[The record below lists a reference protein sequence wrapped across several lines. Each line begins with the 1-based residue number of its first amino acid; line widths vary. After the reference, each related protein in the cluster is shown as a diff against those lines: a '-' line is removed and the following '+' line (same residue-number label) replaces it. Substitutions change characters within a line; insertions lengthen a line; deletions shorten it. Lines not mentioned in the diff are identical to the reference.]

1 MDTKHVLGVVGIA
14 VILVAV
20 GFAIGL
26 SVGDDDGKDGGDGGS
41 SGSETSNRVEYRLE
55 LQDNVTA
62 YSIDIR
68 FSAPVSGY
76 YHFYIGDEPLRNVEG
91 EILGESWTGVQW
103 IHGMWWAPYEPG
115 QHFDDIEREF
125 NVRFSS
131 NIDAVRVY

>member
-1 MDTKHVLGVVGIA
+1 MDTKHVLGVIGIA

-26 SVGDDDGKDGGDGGS
+26 SVGDDDGKDAGDGGS

-55 LQDNVTA
+55 LQNNVSI
-62 YSIDIR
+62 YSIDVYI
-68 FSAPVSGY
+68 SAPVGGY
-76 YHFYIGDEPLRNVEG
+76 YQLYIGDEPLRNDEG
-91 EILGESWTGVQW
+91 EILGESWTGART

-115 QHFDDIEREF
+115 QSFEDVEQQL

-131 NIDAVRVY
+131 NLDPVRVY